1 MLAVRIPLKGPKEGP
16 SKFAEEHGDG
26 DASSS
31 DSELEPFEVSAKK
44 VHFKKKV
51 VKIRRKT
58 SLLDK
63 VTEATKKNDDDGDF
77 VAPNE
82 TSSSLS
88 MSGSFVVDED
98 EVRELL
104 DGQGEKEHSSS
115 DEEEGPTTKPKN
127 PDNDEEDEHSKEDID
142 NGNYGD
148 LVIVE
153 NDEVPAEEVIGI
165 DDVDISIM

>member
-1 MLAVRIPLKGPKEGP
+1 MKKLYMLAVRIPLKGPKEGP

-88 MSGSFVVDED
+88 VSGSSVVDEH
-98 EVRELL
+98 EVCELL
-104 DGQGEKEHSSS
+104 DSQTSS
-115 DEEEGPTTKPKN
+115 GGTA
-127 PDNDEEDEHSKEDID
+127 
-142 NGNYGD
+142 
-148 LVIVE
+148 VV
-153 NDEVPAEEVIGI
+153 AESGVSQRPEQLERAFFVRRQ
-165 DDVDISIM
+165 SRS